1 MTLQRR
7 RQRNTDIFD
16 TGPFAGYTGFGNGDD
31 ENGSSGSQ
39 QADTSTVDA
48 TIWSYSNKLIP
59 YYEAYNILMNDF
71 SMSDNDIW
79 DMLGGDPDTGGT
91 ETQQSVDA
99 YEESLVEK
107 NAPSARAEPYV
118 DPAQPFMMHNVGAAT
133 RADQK
138 IPGRNKHYWDGRMEN
153 HRWDLHGGSLTKTTV
168 GLNPITQKYERI
180 YPKPIVDALGGY
192 AMCISHYIARY
203 SNDNTQFYGFEA
215 LPATEAENGIPAGYP
230 VITVMQMF
238 VKPGYDNRGTDVS
251 DDILKTFEKKPVW
264 RFANQMRMD
273 PDSFFLLEPEIATE
287 NLLPKAK
294 SSDISE
300 VTFDWKSGLSRT
312 TLSDIRKT
320 EDTGYKDRL
329 GIFKKSANVD
339 AQASIDREFIS
350 GRRFLGLLPSSTDK
364 LQYAAEV
371 EWLGDDGAFGSFS
384 MHPPSIQDCNDWGKT
399 MVCYRFPRQ
408 LDPTVPADKEWL
420 DTNAEYGLPD
430 YSLTKTKY
438 CYPHP
443 RSEADTT
450 GYALIGRLPPKGV
463 NSDAIGA
470 DKVEYKVGDQ
480 VFTGRRTIRFVPM
493 VSPYTHAF
501 SCYKVN
507 KGMKGAFGS
516 PTFEK
521 YIDRFCFDTT
531 SVPGAMVSCADP
543 MKKAYFESAEIKAA
557 YFVNGDFD
565 TGSTAFIVG
574 QCLLNYE
581 QGLID
586 ANLNH
591 PDPAKY
597 RVPSSERII
606 ISKNQNSVSTN
617 MRVAPG
623 IINNPDATFNSHQVV
638 PRTSSLN
645 GEGAGTEIA
654 DYLVPIA
661 AITDSDLQQGLSPVG
676 TAAVRDAYN
685 KITGKELGPGF
696 FEEISRLRNKGT
708 MWRNQMSNY
717 PGRYTYGGYNF
728 PYTILVFQIPGYY
741 KGPVIKYDSAGKPI
755 PASNEVTYDDKGFA
769 LSGPGFIGEGD
780 QTYMIYQTPFGT
792 KNTQPVDY
800 YQKIQ
805 VQQQA
810 EAEGLTPEEA
820 LVQAEAEFDPS
831 ESTTGTGHDI
841 MEAQQTYAAEEAA
854 IKQELLDK
862 YGNVKWTST
871 PFKQHFHLWNED
883 YVTGEMLIEAG
894 FDLPGVDYTEYN
906 NRLKAAEDN
915 FNAVANN
922 PETVAMDQQTAD
934 LAGLGAFTN
943 PHGFTVTDVT
953 AKWGTTEASN
963 SRYTGDVGM
972 SMVPYNANV
981 KNEQLGYMAMSNL
994 SGLGYPGEGIVDDAK
1009 DFAADVTLEAA
1020 KWSGLGVGLGLGGAV
1035 IMLAGGVAVS
1045 IAAKGAGEAV
1055 WTILNKEK
1063 PNSI

>member
-7 RQRNTDIFD
+7 RQRNADIFD
-16 TGPFAGYTGFGNGDD
+16 TGPFAGYTAFGKVDDGGDTGGGTN
-31 ENGSSGSQ
+31 EQ
-39 QADTSTVDA
+39 QADTSSANAVV
-48 TIWSYSNKLIP
+48 WSYSNKLLT
-59 YYEAYNILMNDF
+59 YYETYNILMNDYNF
-71 SMSDNDIW
+71 SDNDIW
-79 DMLGGDPDTGGT
+79 DMLGPNPDTGGT
-91 ETQQSVDA
+91 ETQSMLDA
-99 YEESLVEK
+99 YAESLLEK
-107 NAPSARAEPYV
+107 NAPDVRPEPYV
-118 DPAQPFMMHNVGAAT
+118 DPSQPFMMHNVGSAT
-133 RADQK
+133 RANQK
-138 IPGRNKHYWDGRMEN
+138 ISGRNKHYWSGKMED
-153 HRWDLHGGSLTKTTV
+153 HRWDLHGGSVTKLTT

-180 YPKPIVDALGGY
+180 YPKPIVDAIGGY
-192 AMCISHYIARY
+192 AMSISHYIARY

-215 LPATEAENGIPAGYP
+215 LAATEAENGIPAGYP
-230 VITVMQMF
+230 IITVMQMF
-238 VKPGYDNRGTDVS
+238 VKPGYDDEGDDLS
-251 DDILKTFEKKPVW
+251 DDILQTFEKLPVW

-287 NLLPKAK
+287 NKLPKNP
-294 SSDISE
+294 SISE
-300 VTFDWKSGLSRT
+300 ITVDRPGWKFWKAVSLTS
-312 TLSDIRKT
+312 LSDMQKT
-320 EDTGYKDRL
+320 EDVGYLDRL
-329 GIFKKSANVD
+329 GIFKKSANVNSQD
-339 AQASIDREFIS
+339 ALDREFIS
-350 GRRFLGLLPSSTDK
+350 GRRFLGLLPKSKDK
-364 LQYAAEV
+364 LQYAAKV
-371 EWLGDDGAFGSFS
+371 EWLGDDGSFGEFS
-384 MHPPSIQDCNDWGKT
+384 KHPEGIQDCNDWGKT

-420 DTNAEYGLPD
+420 DTNEKFGLPD

-450 GYALIGRLPPKGV
+450 GYALIGRLPPKGTT
-463 NSDAIGA
+463 SDAIGA
-470 DKVEYKVGDQ
+470 DKVEYKVGEQ

-493 VSPYTHAF
+493 VSAYTHDF

-507 KGMKGAFGS
+507 KGMKGAIGS

-531 SVPGAMVSCADP
+531 SVPGAAVSCADP

-557 YFVNGDFD
+557 YFVHGDFD
-565 TGSTAFIVG
+565 TGSTAFMVG

-597 RVPSSERII
+597 RIPSSERII

-617 MRVAPG
+617 MRVVPD
-623 IINNPDATFNSHQVV
+623 IINNPEATFNSHEVA
-638 PRTSSLN
+638 PRQTALN

-654 DYLVPIA
+654 DYLVPLA
-661 AITDSDLQQGLSPVG
+661 ALTDADLQGDHNPVG
-676 TAAVRDAYN
+676 LPVIRDTY
-685 KITGKELGPGF
+685 KEITGKELGPGF
-696 FEEISRLRNKGT
+696 FEELSRLRNKGT
-708 MWRNQMSNY
+708 MWRNQMAQY

-741 KGPVIKYDSAGKPI
+741 KGPVIKYDSEGKPI

-805 VQQQA
+805 VQGDQDLPSTLVDPDA
-810 EAEGLTPEEA
+810 EW
-820 LVQAEAEFDPS
+820 DPS
-831 ESTTGTGHDI
+831 VNTTGTGHDI
-841 MEAQQTYAAEEAA
+841 MEAQQTYAAEQEA

-862 YGNVKWTST
+862 YGDVRWTST

-883 YVTGEMLIEAG
+883 YVTGKMLIEKG
-894 FDLPGVDYTEYN
+894 FKLPGVDYTEYDA
-906 NRLKAAEDN
+906 RLKAAEEN
-915 FNAVANN
+915 FNATANN
-922 PETVAMDQQTAD
+922 PETVAMDQQTTD
-934 LAGLGAFTN
+934 LLGLGAFTN

-953 AKWGTTEASN
+953 AKWGATNAARD
-963 SRYTGDVGM
+963 RYTGDVGM

-994 SGLGYPGEGIVDDAK
+994 SGLGGPLDDAK
-1009 DFAADVTLEAA
+1009 EFGKDVTLEAA

-1055 WTILNKEK
+1055 WTIINKKK